1 MAVEVTMPKL
11 GLTMSEGL
19 LARWLVADGEHVTK
33 GQPIFEI
40 ETDKASVEAE
50 AAVDGVLSVAVEA
63 GSVIPVMGVVG
74 YILAPGEKMPETGL
88 SALEG
93 ELTGAG
99 VVEQAGTRRVEG
111 QPSRP
116 SASPAARRRAQELE
130 VDISQIRGTGEGGRV
145 TIADVEAFAAV
156 AQRAVDAPQET
167 EDWPAGHELRAS
179 PLAKRM
185 AREAGIDLAAVQG
198 TGPGGRITRQDVELA
213 LGEPEHAGID
223 FVSAPGAGIS
233 PASNEG
239 PPEGELVALGGVR
252 AIIAERMLASA
263 QGTAAVTLTTTVD
276 ATELIA
282 RRDRFNEGPDEEL
295 SVRVSYNDI
304 LIKILAVALKE
315 FPYMN
320 AHQGEG
326 GVRLLP
332 YVHIGLAVDTERGLL
347 VIVVRDVDQKSIPE
361 ISRETSDKAQQA
373 MAGTITPD
381 ELSGGTFTLTNLGAF
396 GVEAYTPIINPPEA
410 AVLGVG
416 RIQPAP
422 MVYRGEIALRQS
434 MALSLTFDHRLIDGA
449 PAARFLARVRELIEK
464 PHLMLGE

>member
-19 LARWLVADGEHVTK
+19 LARWLVGNGEHVTK

-40 ETDKASVEAE
+40 ETDKACVEAE
-50 AAVDGVLSVAVEA
+50 AAADGVLCMAVEA
-63 GSVIPVMGVVG
+63 GSVVPVMGLVG

-88 SALEG
+88 SAPEG

-99 VVEQAGTRRVEG
+99 VARKAGTLSFEG
-111 QPSRP
+111 QPSWP
-116 SASPAARRRAQELE
+116 LASPAARRRAKELE
-130 VDISQIRGTGEGGRV
+130 IDINRVEGTGEGGRV
-145 TIADVEAFAAV
+145 TLADVEAFAAV
-156 AQRAVDAPQET
+156 VQRAVDAPREA
-167 EDWPAGHELRAS
+167 EDRLAGHELRAS
-179 PLAKRM
+179 PLARRM
-185 AREAGIDLAAVQG
+185 AREAGLDLAAVQG
-198 TGPGGRITRQDVELA
+198 TGPGGRITKQDVELA
-213 LGEPEHAGID
+213 LAESEKAGVD
-223 FVSAPGAGIS
+223 LVSVSGAGTS
-233 PASNEG
+233 PTSDEG
-239 PPEGELVALGGVR
+239 LPEGDLVPLSGVR
-252 AIIAERMLASA
+252 AVIAERMLASA

-276 ATELIA
+276 ATELVA
-282 RRDRFNEGPDEEL
+282 LRDRLNERPGEEL
-295 SVRVSYNDI
+295 GVRVSYNDI

-320 AHQGEG
+320 AHQEEG

-347 VIVVRDVDQKSIPE
+347 VVVVRDADQRSIPD

-396 GVEAYTPIINPPEA
+396 GVEAFTPIINPPEV

-422 MVYRGEIALRQS
+422 MVYQGEIALRQS

-449 PAARFLARVRELIEK
+449 PAARFLARVQELIED
-464 PHLMLGE
+464 PHMMLGE

>member
-19 LARWLVADGEHVTK
+19 LARWLVGDGEHVTK

-40 ETDKASVEAE
+40 ETDKACVEAE
-50 AAVDGVLSVAVEA
+50 AVADGVLWMAVEA
-63 GSVIPVMGVVG
+63 GSVIPVMGLVG

-88 SALEG
+88 SASQG

-99 VVEQAGTRRVEG
+99 GAEKAGTRRVEG

-116 SASPAARRRAQELE
+116 LASPGARRRAQELE
-130 VDISQIRGTGEGGRV
+130 VDISQVTGAGEGGRV
-145 TIADVEAFAAV
+145 TLADVKAFAAV
-156 AQRAVDAPQET
+156 AQTAVDASQGT
-167 EDWPAGHELRAS
+167 QGQPAARELRAS

-185 AREAGIDLAAVQG
+185 AREVGLDLAAVQG

-213 LGEPEHAGID
+213 LAEPEQSGVD
-223 FVSAPGAGIS
+223 LVSVSGAGIS
-233 PASNEG
+233 PTSDEG
-239 PPEGELVALGGVR
+239 PPEGDLVPLSGVR
-252 AIIAERMLASA
+252 AVIAERMLASA

-276 ATELIA
+276 ATDLVA
-282 RRDRFNEGPDEEL
+282 LRDRLNEGLGEEP

-304 LIKILAVALKE
+304 LIKILAAALKE

-320 AHQGEG
+320 AHQEED

-332 YVHIGLAVDTERGLL
+332 YVHVGLAVDTERGLF
-347 VIVVRDVDQKSIPE
+347 VVVVRDADQKSIPD
-361 ISRETSDKAQQA
+361 ISHETNDKAQQA

-396 GVEAYTPIINPPEA
+396 GVEAFTPIINPPEV

-422 MVYRGEIALRQS
+422 MVYQGGIALRQS

-449 PAARFLARVRELIEK
+449 PAARFLARVQELIEK
-464 PHLMLGE
+464 PHMMLGE